1 MKHRI
6 AGVFLATCCMITL
19 LLVSANAITGRGIF
33 NNGLDGISINIYS
46 SPYTDYS
53 KVPEWG
59 PNAYGPSG
67 CAWFA
72 TSRAAQLTGKN
83 FGTIYSGQK
92 WYNEAYKK
100 FGFTR
105 GKVIKA
111 KALACYSNHV
121 SVVEKVSGNTV
132 TISEGG
138 YPKAENDYCAISH
151 TTIAKLEAYDEKRGY
166 FIGYVYFDYVPDNTR
181 PTVTNASYTPISD
194 GFRVDFDA
202 SDNFGVA
209 EVRIAVWTDKNWQ
222 DDIKWSSAQGDNG
235 HFSFNCYGRDHNN
248 ETGPYLVYIY
258 AYDEAGNTSE
268 EVRLTKIYIDKEK
281 PIITNA
287 KYTPIPGGFRIDCD
301 ASDNQGVTEVKFAM
315 WTNKD
320 WQDDIEWVTKSSG
333 NGHYYCECYAKN
345 HNGEE
350 GPYGVYIYAF
360 DASGNTSEEVRV
372 TKIYIDTEKPTVT
385 NATYKL
391 IPGGFR
397 IECDANDN
405 EGVTEVKFAIWTNK
419 DWQDDIKWVTKS
431 SGNGHYY
438 CNCYTENHNGEEG
451 PYGVYIY
458 AFDASGNTSEEVR
471 VTKIMADNSMLASV
485 KSHAL
490 SLTGDIGIIYN
501 LYLAKE
507 VLNDKGAK
515 VVFYA
520 PGESTSEVLVSKG
533 VKKTDKYGLDYYGYT
548 CEVHSS
554 QMTGEVR
561 AKVVLSNG
569 TESEQFPYTVKEYA
583 DIIIANNNNNA
594 EYTRVTPMVKAMLNY
609 GGYAQKYFNYD
620 PSAPL
625 ANKDLTAEEKDVSS
639 VNVADL
645 AKYASVKQGAAPE
658 GISYKS
664 ATLILTSKT
673 TIRYSFRL
681 AKGHD
686 ISEFTFKNGNQVL
699 TPYHLSDDVYCVEI
713 PDVASSELDNM
724 YTVTVGDFSVTYGAL
739 TYAYNK
745 LKTET
750 TETNPETLKNL
761 LRALVLYNQE
771 ANEYFV

>member
-372 TKIYIDTEKPTVT
+372 TKI
-385 NATYKL
+385 
-391 IPGGFR
+391 
-397 IECDANDN
+397 
-405 EGVTEVKFAIWTNK
+405 
-419 DWQDDIKWVTKS
+419 
-431 SGNGHYY
+431 
-438 CNCYTENHNGEEG
+438 
-451 PYGVYIY
+451 
-458 AFDASGNTSEEVR
+458 
-471 VTKIMADNSMLASV
+471 MADNSMLASV